1 MEKIMEYLLEKM
13 DWEKNDQIDAIYLID
28 KMKSLII
35 NDQQTQLYI
44 KGLIENHLDNK
55 MASKY
60 IDVALHHIKMSELSS
75 LLHISEMEAKYKAQ
89 NDDFTILE
97 YEKLKNVGLMYV
109 ERNKE

>member
-60 IDVALHHIKMSELSS
+60 IDVALNHIKMSELSS